1 MSLVG
6 CARFGDDEKKS
17 GAEGEE
23 RTGLGEE
30 KPRGS
35 KGSLLFTITVAV
47 NSLERKNLY
56 DPSSKCCI

>member
-35 KGSLLFTITVAV
+35 KGCLGHLQEFSILLLHLCFFGKK
-47 NSLERKNLY
+47 EKNPLQ
-56 DPSSKCCI
+56 